1 MTLRGLP
8 HLLGWSRQTPHHSD
22 EHPSQNV
29 YSSEDLWSEAI
40 KLLRP
45 EAQDEVRLSQ
55 ADKLVVLNE
64 VLADAREKRQQCKD
78 KQWRYTRSNGKTILF
93 RDIFDRIV
101 SCMTRLKDIGDA
113 VAQID
118 PVHVGIPWG
127 VVKFLLQV
135 KHSKYCSQ
143 T

>member
-1 MTLRGLP
+1 MTLQGLP
-8 HLLGWSRQTPHHSD
+8 HLLGWSRHSPSD

-29 YSSEDLWSEAI
+29 YSSAQDLWSEAI

-45 EAQDEVRLSQ
+45 EAQDEIRLNQ
-55 ADKLVVLNE
+55 TDQLVVLNE

-78 KQWRYTRSNGKTILF
+78 KQWRYTRSNGKTIFF

-101 SCMTRLKDIGDA
+101 SCMTKLKDIGDA

-135 KHSKYCSQ
+135 RH
-143 T
+143 